1 MTYDEAAKWF
11 EDYPPLAIWDEED
24 GGYDEVPHE
33 AIHLAANTLRAV
45 RDAQSDARKGFEQA
59 FEHWMDNP
67 PPHFHDME
75 VAVVALQEQNN
86 WAPLKRVCFRDGF
99 DAGHAQGFA
108 AGLAASPSDVSEH
121 LQEMWRKSVCF
132 LRDQLEA
139 KKRALAAQEAKR
151 KELDAQLEAS
161 QANAA
166 YRLRSMDILEAAL
179 ATAKAECE
187 QLKDH
192 CLDAIKVQ
200 NEAQADA
207 LELANEVRRCWTEM
221 EASLATICEMH
232 MLGKAHEIEML
243 CKDRPAAVTAAMER
257 YK

>member
-67 PPHFHDME
+67 PPHFHDKE

-99 DAGHAQGFA
+99 DAGHAQGYA
-108 AGLAASPSDVSEH
+108 AGLAAQKAKDTQAERDNWVVICNRWK
-121 LQEMWRKSVCF
+121 EMYDTVIA
-132 LRDQLEA
+132 D
-139 KKRALAAQEAKR
+139 
-151 KELDAQLEAS
+151 
-161 QANAA
+161 
-166 YRLRSMDILEAAL
+166 L
-179 ATAKAECE
+179 ATAK
-187 QLKDH
+187 
-192 CLDAIKVQ
+192 
-200 NEAQADA
+200 ADA

-257 YK
+257 Y